1 MELLE
6 ERIRKDGVVKTGDIL
21 RVDSFLNHMIDPEL
35 SAKMGEE
42 FYSIFKDCGITK
54 VLTIEASGIAIA
66 IEAARILNVPLLFAK
81 KSKTSNLS
89 DDLYVAQVYSFTH
102 GNLNNVFVTK
112 KYLKSEDRVLII
124 DDFLANGEAVKG
136 LMSLCEQAGA
146 AVCGVGIC
154 VEKGFEPGG
163 ETLRKAGVNL
173 HSLAIVDSMDPVTGE
188 IVFRKQ

>member
-173 HSLAIVDSMDPVTGE
+173 HSLAIVDSMDPVTGKIE
-188 IVFRKQ
+188 FRKQ